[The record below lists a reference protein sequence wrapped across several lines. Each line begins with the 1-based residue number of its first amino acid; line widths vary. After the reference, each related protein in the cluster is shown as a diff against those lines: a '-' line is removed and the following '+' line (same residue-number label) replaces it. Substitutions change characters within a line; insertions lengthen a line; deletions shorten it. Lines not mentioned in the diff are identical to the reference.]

1 MGDRAHIAVVAPFG
15 GEGIRCLHF
24 EEIDV
29 EDLVERARH
38 LEQAFNAGA
47 LVVDAMPYKT
57 TSKQVVRSLKRA
69 TGYIQYFKGTDV
81 QEKSEGEG
89 DRAVRVVTVD
99 RDESLDETT
108 DIFATVPPLALLPKP
123 RTVAEEQVLRTV
135 ESHLKKLVKEKEKEG
150 DDDSA
155 ARYKKNVPNHYGM
168 AINSARIA
176 LWLAT
181 GKGARTGPTE
191 YTTIAARRAKFGK
204 GAY

>member
-1 MGDRAHIAVVAPFG
+1 
-15 GEGIRCLHF
+15 
-24 EEIDV
+24 
-29 EDLVERARH
+29 
-38 LEQAFNAGA
+38 
-47 LVVDAMPYKT
+47 MPYKT